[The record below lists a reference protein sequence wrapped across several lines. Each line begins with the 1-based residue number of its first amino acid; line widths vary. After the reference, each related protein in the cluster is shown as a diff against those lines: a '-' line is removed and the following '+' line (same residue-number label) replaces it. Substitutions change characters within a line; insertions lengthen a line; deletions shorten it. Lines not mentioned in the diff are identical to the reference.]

1 MTTLLILIIVLL
13 FFIARRNKAKPLIR
27 QHGCMPIFTGGF
39 KLGSG
44 FYWVASEDPNYADTL
59 SVKVNA
65 KNGIAEISGSI
76 IAVGGPFNTQAEADA
91 AAEIAVAGDCEVTDA
106 GAWDPAWS
114 RPQ

>member
-1 MTTLLILIIVLL
+1 M
-13 FFIARRNKAKPLIR
+13 
-27 QHGCMPIFTGGF
+27 
-39 KLGSG
+39 
-44 FYWVASEDPNYADTL
+44 

-65 KNGIAEISGSI
+65 KNGTAEISGVL
-76 IAVGGPFNTQAEADA
+76 AAGGPYATQAEADT

>member
-1 MTTLLILIIVLL
+1 MNRQQ
-13 FFIARRNKAKPLIR
+13 RRKAKPLIR
-27 QHGCMPIFTGGF
+27 RKHGCMPIITGGF

-76 IAVGGPFNTQAEADA
+76 IAAGGPYATQAEADA
-91 AAEIAVAGDCEVTDA
+91 AAENAVAGDCEVTDA
-106 GAWDPAWS
+106 GAWDPAWEQ
-114 RPQ
+114 PQ

>member
-1 MTTLLILIIVLL
+1 MNRKE
-13 FFIARRNKAKPLIR
+13 RRKAKPLMR
-27 QHGCMPIFTGGF
+27 QYGGMICTRRF
-39 KLGSG
+39 KLGTK
-44 FYWVASEDPNYADTL
+44 FYWVAGDNPNFEDTI

-65 KNGIAEISGSI
+65 KNGTAEISGSI

-106 GAWDPAWS
+106 GAWDPAWE